1 MCCHLFSTGGSSC
14 LLWFWVW
21 SLGTKGIH
29 HYAKENSNEINF
41 ILNHIWIWR
50 GWDHTGFRCYAA
62 DLYCYGSLTALPVE
76 FSVNSLY
83 LLKSI
88 TEITCFALSPQAKRL
103 SALHEVTDVF
113 MWTYEYS
120 ITYLALCWQ
129 CVHHHQG
136 DAKEFLGPGR
146 REVLTSVF
154 SSKSLILSL
163 AEVSLAFLILIS
175 YSFIHF
181 QVNTFVCVANN
192 HQLNNCTLIFLFL
205 FCMALAH
212 VLYSSSSN
220 SFLSK
225 DEPRSPNN
233 VAPN

>member
-1 MCCHLFSTGGSSC
+1 MLCCRPL
-14 LLWFWVW
+14 LLWQSHCLTSRILYKFFVPAQ
-21 SLGTKGIH
+21 IH
-29 HYAKENSNEINF
+29 YWNN
-41 ILNHIWIWR
+41 
-50 GWDHTGFRCYAA
+50 
-62 DLYCYGSLTALPVE
+62 
-76 FSVNSLY
+76 
-83 LLKSI
+83 LLCS
-88 TEITCFALSPQAKRL
+88 FKRL

-181 QVNTFVCVANN
+181 QINTFVCVANN